1 MAVTAAAPVR
11 AAVVIP
17 ALNEELA
24 LRAVVESTLPYCS
37 EIIVID
43 DGSTDRTSEV
53 VADLPIT
60 ILRHEQRLGKGQ
72 SLRDGF
78 AEAIARGADAILTM
92 DGDGQ
97 HSAEDIPR
105 LLAAHARNPRAL
117 ILCSREV
124 DRATQPGIR
133 RFANHFAD
141 FWISWACGQKVRD
154 TQCGQRLYPRVLIEG
169 TPLPA
174 SSGGFTFES
183 EVLIEAARHGFPIG
197 SVAIR
202 ARYHEGRR
210 PSHFQPL
217 RDVGQ
222 ITRMVA
228 GKLVPRGFY
237 LNGLVRSLVRPV
249 LRLDS

>member
-1 MAVTAAAPVR
+1 MAVTAPAPVR

-37 EIIVID
+37 EIIVVD
-43 DGSTDRTSEV
+43 DGSSDRTSEV
-53 VADLPIT
+53 VADLPVT
-60 ILRHEQRLGKGQ
+60 VLRHAQRMGKGQ

-78 AEAIARGADAILTM
+78 AAAIARGADAILTM

-97 HSAEDIPR
+97 HAAEDIPR

-117 ILCSREV
+117 ILCARLLDRE
-124 DRATQPGIR
+124 TQPAIR
-133 RFANHFAD
+133 RFGNRFAD

-154 TQCGQRLYPRVLIEG
+154 SQCGQRLYPRVLLEG

-174 SSGGFTFES
+174 DSGGFAFES
-183 EVLIEAARHGFPIG
+183 EILIEAARHGFPIG
-197 SVAIR
+197 SIAIR
-202 ARYHEGRR
+202 ARYHDGRR

-217 RDVGQ
+217 RDVGL
-222 ITRMVA
+222 ITSMVSK
-228 GKLVPRGFY
+228 KLLRRWLF
-237 LNGLVRSLVRPV
+237 LNGLVRSLVRPA
-249 LRLDS
+249 LRLDT

>member
-1 MAVTAAAPVR
+1 MR

-24 LRAVVESTLPYCS
+24 LRAVVESVLPYGLDV
-37 EIIVID
+37 IVVD
-43 DGSTDRTSEV
+43 DGSSDRTSEV

-60 ILRHEQRLGKGQ
+60 LLRHAERMGKGQ

-78 AEAIARGADAILTM
+78 AKAIERGADAVLTM

-97 HSAEDIPR
+97 HAAEDIPR
-105 LLAAHARNPRAL
+105 LLAAHQKNPRAL
-117 ILCSREV
+117 ILCARLL
-124 DRATQPGIR
+124 DRQSQPGVR

-154 TQCGQRLYPRVLIEG
+154 SQCGQRLYPRVLIEG
-169 TPLPA
+169 TPLPVT
-174 SSGGFTFES
+174 SGGFAFES
-183 EVLIEAARHGFPIG
+183 EILIEAARHGYPIG
-197 SVAIR
+197 CVAIR

-217 RDVGQ
+217 QDVGR
-222 ITRMVA
+222 ITRMVS
-228 GKLVPRGFY
+228 GKLIRRGFY
-237 LNGLVRSLVRPV
+237 LTGLVRSLVRPA

>member
-1 MAVTAAAPVR
+1 MAVSTAPAVR

-24 LRAVVESTLPYCS
+24 LRAVVEATLAYCP
-37 EIIVID
+37 EVIVID

-53 VADLPIT
+53 VKDLPVT
-60 ILRHEQRLGKGQ
+60 LLRHAERMGKGQ

-78 AEAIARGADAILTM
+78 AEAIKRGADAILTM

-97 HSAEDIPR
+97 HAAEDIPR
-105 LLAAHARNPRAL
+105 LLAAHQRNPRAL
-117 ILCSREV
+117 ILCAREV
-124 DRATQPGIR
+124 DRGSQPMIR
-133 RFANHFAD
+133 KLANHFAD

-154 TQCGQRLYPRVLIEG
+154 SQCGQRLYPRVLVEA

-183 EVLIEAARHGFPIG
+183 EILIEAARHGFPIG
-197 SVAIR
+197 SVSIR

-217 RDVGQ
+217 RDVGR
-222 ITRMVA
+222 ITKMVS
-228 GKLVPRGFY
+228 GKIVRRGMF
-237 LNGLVRSLVRPV
+237 LNGLVRSLARPA

>member
-1 MAVTAAAPVR
+1 MAVTPDAAVKF
-11 AAVVIP
+11 AVVIP

-24 LRAVVESTLPYCS
+24 LRAVVESTLPYCA

-60 ILRHEQRLGKGQ
+60 VLRHAERMGKGQ

-78 AEAIARGADAILTM
+78 ERALERGADAVITL

-97 HSAEDIPR
+97 HAAEDIPR
-105 LLAAHARNPRAL
+105 LMAAHLRSPRAL
-117 ILCSREV
+117 ILCARVV
-124 DRATQPGIR
+124 DRGSQPAIR
-133 RFANHFAD
+133 KLANHFAD

-154 TQCGQRLYPRVLIEG
+154 SQCGQRLYPRVLIEG
-169 TPLPA
+169 TPLPEN
-174 SSGGFTFES
+174 SGGFAFES
-183 EVLIEAARHGFPIG
+183 EILIEAARHGFPIG

-217 RDVGQ
+217 RDVGR
-222 ITRMVA
+222 ITRMVSA
-228 GKLVPRGFY
+228 KLIRRGFY
-237 LNGLVRSLVRPV
+237 LNGLVKSLARPA
-249 LRLDS
+249 LRLDN